1 MQVRVACRTVGCI
14 SEAAVTLLT
23 DPEPIVICGYCS
35 VEITDKVEVGPAV
48 LESVVVETVAD
59 PETVIDTEQIV

>member
-1 MQVRVACRTVGCI
+1 MQLQVACRTVGCI
-14 SEAAVTLLT
+14 SEAAITLLT

-48 LESVVVETVAD
+48 TELVVVETVAD
-59 PETVIDTEQIV
+59 QEMVIDTEQIV